1 MWTRHQ
7 KAQMSL
13 MYIPLVPKKLL
24 MARPITPG
32 EPMTENQKKYMIRPK
47 GLTKSQSLSNPLQKI
62 SRGFTLIELMVV
74 MTVIALLISIAVPRY
89 FNSLEKA
96 KEATLKQSLSVMR
109 VAIDKFYGDNERY
122 PISIAELVT
131 KKYIRAVPVDPIT
144 ESTETWITQPPNLDT
159 SNAVFDIK
167 SGAPGSA
174 SDGTEYVD
182 W

>member
-1 MWTRHQ
+1 
-7 KAQMSL
+7 
-13 MYIPLVPKKLL
+13 
-24 MARPITPG
+24 MARYIKVG
-32 EPMTENQKKYMIRPK
+32 EPVNKNKKILIKSRD
-47 GLTKSQSLSNPLQKI
+47 LTQSNVVFQSLNKI

-89 FNSLEKA
+89 FNSVEQA

-122 PISIAELVT
+122 PESINELVT

-144 ESTETWITQPPNLDT
+144 ESPETWVTQAPSLET
-159 SNAVFDIK
+159 TGAVFDIK
-167 SGAPGSA
+167 SGAPGTA
-174 SDGTEYVD
+174 KDGTAYAE

>member
-1 MWTRHQ
+1 M
-7 KAQMSL
+7 KDN
-13 MYIPLVPKKLL
+13 KKLL
-24 MARPITPG
+24 IKYKDINQSQRVSSPI
-32 EPMTENQKKYMIRPK
+32 K
-47 GLTKSQSLSNPLQKI
+47 KI

-89 FNSLEKA
+89 FNSVEKA

-109 VAIDKFYGDNERY
+109 VAIDKFYGDNDRY
-122 PISIAELVT
+122 PASIKELVT

-144 ESTETWITQPPNLDT
+144 ESTETWVTQAPGMET

-167 SGAPGSA
+167 SGAPGTAKDGSA
-174 SDGTEYVD
+174 YAE